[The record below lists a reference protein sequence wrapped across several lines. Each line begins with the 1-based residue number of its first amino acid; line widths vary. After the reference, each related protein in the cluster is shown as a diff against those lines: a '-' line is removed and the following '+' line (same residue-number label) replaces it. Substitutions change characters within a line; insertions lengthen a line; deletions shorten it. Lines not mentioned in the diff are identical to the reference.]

1 LLIGFAADQH
11 RGSVQMRRTGADIMM
26 HPSDTVLSKGF
37 VRMALEAQLIR
48 AHVTLQ
54 LAGQGTD
61 GSRTATVVRR
71 GSYEVRLV
79 DPSQASSAGMFL
91 FWIELFDHSRQVS
104 IDSGGCHVLEDAV
117 VLAELLIAQ
126 AKAHDEDPD
135 RV

>member
-1 LLIGFAADQH
+1 MDWKHVSRSSNL
-11 RGSVQMRRTGADIMM
+11 
-26 HPSDTVLSKGF
+26 LSKEF

-71 GSYEVRLV
+71 GAYEVRLV
-79 DPSQASSAGMFL
+79 ELSWVSSSADTFL
-91 FWIELFDHSRQVS
+91 FWIELFDHTGKVS

-117 VLAELLIAQ
+117 ISAELLIAQ
-126 AKAHDEDPD
+126 AKAHNENPGHA
-135 RV
+135 